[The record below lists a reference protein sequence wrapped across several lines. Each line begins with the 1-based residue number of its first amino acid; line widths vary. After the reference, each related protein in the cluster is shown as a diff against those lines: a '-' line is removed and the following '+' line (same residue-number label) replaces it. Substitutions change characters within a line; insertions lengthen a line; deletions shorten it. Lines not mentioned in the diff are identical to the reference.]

1 VKVIKPGAMSNLWS
15 EGLSVMREGAS
26 VMREDA
32 SVMREGASV
41 TRESASVMR
50 VRDMF
55 HCTGGGSESTDIMK
69 CWN

>member
-1 VKVIKPGAMSNLWS
+1 MKVIKPGAMSNLWS
-15 EGLSVMREGAS
+15 EGL
-26 VMREDA
+26 